1 MEKDIRNRVKMV
13 TAKAE
18 EMNEQ
23 TGIFPSL
30 REEDINEYLQQV
42 IEEIKKTKEMS

>member
-30 REEDINEYLQQV
+30 REEDINEYTTSHRRN
-42 IEEIKKTKEMS
+42 KKD